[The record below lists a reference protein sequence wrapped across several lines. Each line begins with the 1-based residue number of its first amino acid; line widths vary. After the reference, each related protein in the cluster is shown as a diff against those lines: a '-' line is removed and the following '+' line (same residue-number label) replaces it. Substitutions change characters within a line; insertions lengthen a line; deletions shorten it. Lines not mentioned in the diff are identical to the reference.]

1 MLLGP
6 VDDGAKRAI
15 EPFENERPGVLDGE
29 GEGRVEHVRRREAE
43 VEPAPVLAE

>member
-29 GEGRVEHVRRREAE
+29 GEGRVEHVGRRQAE
-43 VEPAPVLAE
+43 VEPAPVLAQ